1 MCDGRRDLRS
11 IASEVC
17 IRFGAVH
24 SIQADILGMS
34 KVSAIWV
41 QRMVT
46 DDQKRTL
53 LYISRYFLSR
63 YEDGPGNFMEE
74 VVIQDETWVLN
85 FDQKSKMQSKQW

>member
-24 SIQADILGMS
+24 SIRADILGMS
-34 KVSAIWV
+34 KVSAKWV

-46 DDQKRTL
+46 DDQKKDSA
-53 LYISRYFLSR
+53 IYF
-63 YEDGPGNFMEE
+63 
-74 VVIQDETWVLN
+74 
-85 FDQKSKMQSKQW
+85 